1 MGTGRFFNRYKA
13 SLDTFWLKDENLE
26 EFASFA
32 ISPSKSSKTSKPLGG
47 PHFAPLSAQ
56 DEARII

>member
-13 SLDTFWLKDENLE
+13 SLDTFWLKDESLE

-32 ISPSKSSKTSKPLGG
+32 ISPRKSSKTSKP
-47 PHFAPLSAQ
+47 PW
-56 DEARII
+56 